1 MAHYH
6 SHKRRTAN
14 GRMKMDEIEITYSET
29 EFTLKNGFTLS
40 CPFEVCVVAT
50 VIADGGETES
60 ANLEA
65 VVGKQGQT
73 VPVCIADFV
82 QLYFDENK
90 GWFEQQAQDQID
102 DDFGRKADQA
112 YDVVKD
118 HRAMGFEL

>member
-14 GRMKMDEIEITYSET
+14 GR
-29 EFTLKNGFTLS
+29 TLG

-60 ANLEA
+60 ANLEI

-73 VPVCIADFV
+73 VPVCVADFV
-82 QLYFDENK
+82 EHYFDENRD
-90 GWFEQQAQDQID
+90 WFEQQARNQMD

-112 YDVVKD
+112 YDVLKD

>member
-1 MAHYH
+1 
-6 SHKRRTAN
+6 
-14 GRMKMDEIEITYSET
+14 MDEIEITYSET

-65 VVGKQGQT
+65 VVGKQKQD

-90 GWFEQQAQDQID
+90 DWFEQQAQDQMD

-118 HRAMGFEL
+118 HRAMGFEQ

>member
-1 MAHYH
+1 
-6 SHKRRTAN
+6 
-14 GRMKMDEIEITYSET
+14 MDEIEITYSDT

-60 ANLEA
+60 ANLEI

-73 VPVCIADFV
+73 VPVCVADFV
-82 QLYFDENK
+82 EHYFDENK
-90 GWFEQQAQDQID
+90 DWFEQQAQDQID
-102 DDFGRKADQA
+102 DDFGRRADQA